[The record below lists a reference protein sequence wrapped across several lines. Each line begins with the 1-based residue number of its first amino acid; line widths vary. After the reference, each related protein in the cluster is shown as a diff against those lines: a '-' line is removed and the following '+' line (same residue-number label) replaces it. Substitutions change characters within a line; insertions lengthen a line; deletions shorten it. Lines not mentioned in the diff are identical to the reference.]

1 MDTNPSVVQWV
12 YQTLHKKNKKNCELF
27 IQNYLERYRTLKVS
41 YNKRV
46 GGVNRPGQYF
56 INFINTCHDLLVSN
70 PIPYHYRPDMKICQQ
85 LPNPGPTKVYSLLLE
100 HIVENAENYRRRD
113 AKAIDTLLFSW
124 FEQAGISGIMI
135 IPLNKQCKDIF
146 EKYEIES
153 SRADIGEGDG
163 NLTYC
168 SLIGRV
174 KHGGMDISNT
184 RVSSLL
190 NQIHNV
196 RPRDA
201 RVDAR
206 VDAGVDDDDDGAPYF
221 ATPYT
226 PTGVNP
232 FLVTP
237 FPATP
242 TGVNPFL
249 VTPAG
254 AGAGVVP
261 EEVDGGKK
269 RHAKTNKRSTRTK
282 RHRHTRRRRH
292 RR

>member
-1 MDTNPSVVQWV
+1 MNPAPRVVEWV
-12 YQTLHKKNKKNCELF
+12 YQTLHKKKCKLF
-27 IQNYLERYRTLKVS
+27 IQKYLKSYRTLKVS
-41 YNKRV
+41 YDKIV
-46 GGVNRPGQYF
+46 GGVNRPGPYF
-56 INFINTCHDLLVSN
+56 TNFINTCNDLLVSN
-70 PIPYHYRPDMKICQQ
+70 PIPYHYRPDMKICQK

-100 HIVENAENYRRRD
+100 HIVENAEKYRRRD

-124 FEQAGISGIMI
+124 FEQMGISGIMI
-135 IPLNKQCKDIF
+135 IPLNKKCKDIF

-153 SRADIGEGDG
+153 SRANIGERDG

-168 SLIGRV
+168 SLIGTV
-174 KHGGMDISNT
+174 KRGGMDISNT

-190 NQIHNV
+190 DKIHNV
-196 RPRDA
+196 RPHDA
-201 RVDAR
+201 G
-206 VDAGVDDDDDGAPYF
+206 VDAGDGDDDGDDDDDDDDGYPYF

-237 FPATP
+237 ASA
-242 TGVNPFL
+242 NPFS

-254 AGAGVVP
+254 AGAGVGP
-261 EEVDGGKK
+261 EEADGGKK

-282 RHRHTRRRRH
+282 RRRHTRRSH

>member
-1 MDTNPSVVQWV
+1 MDTNLSVVHWV
-12 YQTLHKKNKKNCELF
+12 YKTLHKKNKKNCELF
-27 IQNYLERYRTLKVS
+27 IQKYLEEYNTLKVS
-41 YNKRV
+41 YNKIV
-46 GGVNRPGQYF
+46 DDVNRPGLYF
-56 INFINTCHDLLVSN
+56 TNFINTCHDLLVSN
-70 PIPYHYRPDMKICQQ
+70 PIPYHYRPDMKICQK

-124 FEQAGISGIMI
+124 FEQFGISGIMI
-135 IPLNKQCKDIF
+135 IPLNKKCKDIF
-146 EKYEIES
+146 EKYKIKS
-153 SRADIGEGDG
+153 SRADIGERDG

-201 RVDAR
+201 RVDAG
-206 VDAGVDDDDDGAPYF
+206 VDDDDDDDGAPYF

-226 PTGVNP
+226 PAGATP
-232 FLVTP
+232 FLATP

-242 TGVNPFL
+242 AGVNPF

-254 AGAGVVP
+254 AGAGV

-282 RHRHTRRRRH
+282 RRGHTRRRRH
-292 RR
+292 

>member
-1 MDTNPSVVQWV
+1 
-12 YQTLHKKNKKNCELF
+12 
-27 IQNYLERYRTLKVS
+27 
-41 YNKRV
+41 
-46 GGVNRPGQYF
+46 
-56 INFINTCHDLLVSN
+56 
-70 PIPYHYRPDMKICQQ
+70 MKICQK
-85 LPNPGPTKVYSLLLE
+85 LPNPGPTKVYSLLLQ

-124 FEQAGISGIMI
+124 FEQSGISGIMI
-135 IPLNKQCKDIF
+135 IPLNKKCKDIF
-146 EKYEIES
+146 EKYKIKS
-153 SRADIGEGDG
+153 SRADIGERDG

-201 RVDAR
+201 RVDA
-206 VDAGVDDDDDGAPYF
+206 GVDDDDDDDDDDPF
-221 ATPYT
+221 FVTPTSANPFVT
-226 PTGVNP
+226 PTGVTP

-237 FPATP
+237 A
-242 TGVNPFL
+242 GANPFS